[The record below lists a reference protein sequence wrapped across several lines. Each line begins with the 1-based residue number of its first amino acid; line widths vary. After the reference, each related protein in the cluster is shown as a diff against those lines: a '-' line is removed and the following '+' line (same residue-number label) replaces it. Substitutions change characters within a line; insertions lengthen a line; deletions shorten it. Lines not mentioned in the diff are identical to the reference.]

1 MSDENLIKMAEK
13 YNYVAALFGT
23 EAIQEHIYGY
33 GNVIK
38 FKNGSEII
46 PLCYKGEPTRGQK
59 SYQVLYDDPPFID
72 DDTMKFFEDFF
83 SESKSKVE
91 HRKPFTCRSLL

>member
-13 YNYVAALFGT
+13 YNYAAALLGT
-23 EAIQEHIYGY
+23 EATQEHIYGY

-46 PLCYKGEPTRGQK
+46 PLYYKGEPIRGQK

-72 DDTMKFFEDFF
+72 DDTMKFFEDLF

-91 HRKPFTCRSLL
+91 HHKQFTCRSLL